1 MCLFAAAE
9 RLRRMADRLVALV
22 VDEHFAA
29 TREYYA
35 DSSPVSADARA
46 VNPFGLPR
54 NRGAEALQRRPR

>member
-1 MCLFAAAE
+1 MCLVAATD

-29 TREYYA
+29 MRAYYA
-35 DSSPVSADARA
+35 VSADARA

>member
-1 MCLFAAAE
+1 
-9 RLRRMADRLVALV
+9 MADRLVALV